1 MSDDPYLY
9 PSTDTLINIPG
20 LRDRAELDRY
30 ERLFTLQ
37 RLAEPLPQLRRQRN
51 CLVPHKG
58 AEL

>member
-37 RLAEPLPQLRRQRN
+37 RLAEPLPQ
-51 CLVPHKG
+51 
-58 AEL
+58 